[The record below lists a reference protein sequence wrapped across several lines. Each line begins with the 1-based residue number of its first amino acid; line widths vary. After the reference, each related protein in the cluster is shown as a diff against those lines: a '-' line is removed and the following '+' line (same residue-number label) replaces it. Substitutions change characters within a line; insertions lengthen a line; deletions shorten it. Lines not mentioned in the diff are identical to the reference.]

1 MDLLT
6 YGLTL
11 RFDKSYAS
19 AGLLLPIPAKIV
31 YEITKFF
38 KEETE
43 EIYKYYL
50 ILVQC
55 GLLMIRYEWE
65 KYIDL
70 FDILFSAW
78 SILFIAQSKNLENE
92 VIQFNILVSTLKS
105 TYYMFLVNKFLY
117 FMGMYFSLIS
127 MLVYIRNPHEKYT
140 LATSKLLMVPAYYGL
155 LLAVERNSL

>member
-50 ILVQC
+50 ILIQC

-65 KYIDL
+65 RYIDL

-92 VIQFNILVSTLKS
+92 VIQFNILLSTLKS

-117 FMGMYFSLIS
+117 FI
-127 MLVYIRNPHEKYT
+127 T
-140 LATSKLLMVPAYYGL
+140 LP
-155 LLAVERNSL
+155 